1 MENILDSPLAI
12 DMRILGLSNE
22 EILSEMADWAEMFE
36 LEALARR
43 IRAKELQ
50 EMEIISEEVR

>member
-43 IRAKELQ
+43 VKARELR